1 MYVDSHQHFW
11 KLSRGDYSWMSNEY
25 TALFRDFS
33 TDDLKPLINQKN
45 ISKTIIV
52 QAADTV
58 SESEFILDIASKT
71 EFVTGVVGWVDF
83 ENKNVKNDIDKLS
96 DNSYLKGFR
105 PMIHD
110 IEDINWMLKKE
121 LEDGLEYIK
130 NKNLTFDALV
140 RPQHLENLLIFAKK
154 YHNLPIVIDHIAK
167 PKIIDGEIDKWK
179 NDMKNLSELENVFCK
194 YSGILTEVGDNYT
207 KEQITPYI
215 NFIFEIFDSKKIMW
229 GSDWPVLTM
238 AEKYKTWFDI
248 AIEFVSSMTEDEKN
262 NVFCNTATKFYSL

>member
-11 KLSRGDYSWMSNEY
+11 KLSRGDYSWMSNEN

-154 YHNLPIVIDHIAK
+154 YHNLPIVINHIAK

-215 NFIFEIFDSKKIMW
+215 NFIFEIFDSKKII
-229 GSDWPVLTM
+229 
-238 AEKYKTWFDI
+238 YF
-248 AIEFVSSMTEDEKN
+248 AILQLNFILFNINEKN
-262 NVFCNTATKFYSL
+262 WDDDWY